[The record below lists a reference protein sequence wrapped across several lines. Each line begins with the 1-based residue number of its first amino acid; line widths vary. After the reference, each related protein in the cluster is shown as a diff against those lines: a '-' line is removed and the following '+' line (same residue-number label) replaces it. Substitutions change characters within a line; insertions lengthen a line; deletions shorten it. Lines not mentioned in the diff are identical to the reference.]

1 MAVKKFQVAAFE
13 NPPTASLPTDRTAG
27 SVPFEVLGVDFAGPI
42 AYKLSPKMDGKAYIL
57 LFACSLTLS
66 YYQIKQ
72 LKRSL

>member
-42 AYKLSPKMDGKAYIL
+42 A
-57 LFACSLTLS
+57 
-66 YYQIKQ
+66 
-72 LKRSL
+72 